1 MAGAGTVSESPLE
14 PVPTRVSYPQVALC
28 RGVDMQKKESMK
40 AGDLSD
46 NCALDVL
53 IQTGLA
59 NPIAIALAESLL
71 REAGVSFFVMAKTL
85 QLAKRVV
92 MIWGGGAYELHEI
105 GKTKRERFHRASRR

>member
-1 MAGAGTVSESPLE
+1 
-14 PVPTRVSYPQVALC
+14 
-28 RGVDMQKKESMK
+28 MQKKESMK

-71 REAGVSFFVMAKTL
+71 REAGVSFFVMDQNVAARQESGNDL
-85 QLAKRVV
+85 GWWSVRAPRNREDE
-92 MIWGGGAYELHEI
+92 AREI
-105 GKTKRERFHRASRR
+105 PQSVEKMK

>member
-1 MAGAGTVSESPLE
+1 
-14 PVPTRVSYPQVALC
+14 
-28 RGVDMQKKESMK
+28 MQKKESMK

-85 QLAKRVV
+85 RLAKTLQLAKRVV

-105 GKTKRERFHRASRR
+105 GKTKRERFHRAWRR